1 MRFSAKSSNG
11 PATNRF
17 GASKTSSARRSS
29 PPCPKAISAWRVSTS
44 NRCKPERRLRGKNS
58 EGAAMVRTSLA
69 TALAVPLIAIGGPNG
84 GSAIAQEL
92 YPNKPIK
99 LIVPFTPGTGID
111 ILARTLGQRM
121 GDDWKIGVV
130 VDNRPGASGNIGTE
144 AVAKSPPD
152 GYTLLMTASTIVLN
166 RSLFKSI
173 PYDPVKDFA
182 PVAPLAIG
190 RLALVTNPS
199 VAAKTVKDLIA
210 FAKANPGKLFYGSPG
225 NGTPHHL
232 AMEQFKSA
240 VGIDLVHVPYKGT
253 AGAVQDVVGGQT
265 GVMFLP
271 VHVALPLVEA
281 GKLNMLAAGGSQR
294 ASATPHVPSLA
305 EAAGV
310 RDIDTDIWY
319 ALYAPAQTPRD
330 IVTKLNGELNAVLK
344 NADVTETLMKQGL
357 QPTGG
362 TPGELDRLTKTDLD
376 RWAKVVHDAKIQPD

>member
-1 MRFSAKSSNG
+1 MN
-11 PATNRF
+11 NHH
-17 GASKTSSARRSS
+17 ARRTV
-29 PPCPKAISAWRVSTS
+29 ALIVVIVTAWAVS
-44 NRCKPERRLRGKNS
+44 
-58 EGAAMVRTSLA
+58 GAN
-69 TALAVPLIAIGGPNG
+69 VP
-84 GSAIAQEL
+84 AQEP

-99 LIVPFTPGTGID
+99 IVVPFTPGTGID

-166 RSLFKSI
+166 RSLFKTI

-182 PVAPLAIG
+182 PVAPLAVG

-199 VAAKTVKDLIA
+199 VNAKTANDFIA
-210 FAKANPGKLFYGSPG
+210 LAKANPGKYFYGSPG

-232 AMEQFKSA
+232 AMEVFKSTT
-240 VGIDLVHVPYKGT
+240 GINVVHVPYKGT
-253 AGAVQDVVGGQT
+253 AGAVQDLLGGQVN
-265 GVMFLP
+265 VMFLP

-281 GKLNMLAAGGSQR
+281 GKLNMLAAGGTQR
-294 ASATPHVPSLA
+294 AAATPNVPSLA

-319 ALYAPAQTPRD
+319 ALYAPTQTPRD
-330 IVTKLNGELNAVLK
+330 IVAKLNGEMNALLK
-344 NADVTETLMKQGL
+344 NADVADTLMKQGL

-362 TPGELDRLTKTDLD
+362 TPADLEQLTKADLD
-376 RWAKVVHDAKIQPD
+376 RWAKVIRDAKIQPD

>member
-1 MRFSAKSSNG
+1 MT
-11 PATNRF
+11 P
-17 GASKTSSARRSS
+17 
-29 PPCPKAISAWRVSTS
+29 
-44 NRCKPERRLRGKNS
+44 RLRL
-58 EGAAMVRTSLA
+58 AAVVFQVVTVALIPLA
-69 TALAVPLIAIGGPNG
+69 
-84 GSAIAQEL
+84 SADAQSR
-92 YPNKPIK
+92 YPDKPIK

-111 ILARTLGQRM
+111 ILARTLGQKI

-190 RLALVTNPS
+190 RLALVTHPS
-199 VAAKTVKDLIA
+199 VNAKTAKELIA
-210 FAKANPGKLFYGSPG
+210 FAKDNPGKLFYGSPG

-232 AMEQFKSA
+232 AMEMFKSA
-240 VGIDLVHVPYKGT
+240 MGIDVVHVPYKGT
-253 AGAVQDVVGGQT
+253 SGAVQDLIGGQI

-281 GKLNMLAAGGSQR
+281 GKLNMLAAGGTQR
-294 ASATPHVPSLA
+294 ASATPNVPSLA

-319 ALYAPAQTPRD
+319 ALYAPAQTPRE
-330 IVTKLNGELNAVLK
+330 IVTKLNGEMNAVLK
-344 NADVTETLMKQGL
+344 NADVSDVLMKQGL

-362 TPGELDRLTKTDLD
+362 TPDQLEQLTKTDLE
-376 RWAKVVHDAKIQPD
+376 RWAKVVRDAKIQPD

>member
-1 MRFSAKSSNG
+1 M
-11 PATNRF
+11 
-17 GASKTSSARRSS
+17 
-29 PPCPKAISAWRVSTS
+29 I
-44 NRCKPERRLRGKNS
+44 
-58 EGAAMVRTSLA
+58 RTLLA
-69 TALAVPLIAIGGPNG
+69 TVLAMPLIAIVGLNG

-144 AVAKSPPD
+144 AVAKAPPD

-190 RLALVTNPS
+190 RLALVTHPS
-199 VAAKTVKDLIA
+199 VNAKTAKELIA
-210 FAKANPGKLFYGSPG
+210 FAKAKPGKLFYGSPG

-232 AMEQFKSA
+232 AMEVFKSA
-240 VGIDLVHVPYKGT
+240 TGVDIVHVPYKGT
-253 AGAVQDVVGGQT
+253 AGAVQDLVGGQI

-271 VHVALPLVEA
+271 VHVALPLADA

-294 ASATPHVPSLA
+294 ASATPNVPSLA

-330 IVTKLNGELNAVLK
+330 IVTKLNGELNAALK
-344 NADVTETLMKQGL
+344 NADVTEMLMKQGL

-362 TPGELDRLTKTDLD
+362 TPDQLEQLTKSDLE
-376 RWAKVVHDAKIQPD
+376 RWAKVVRDAKIQPD

>member
-1 MRFSAKSSNG
+1 MTPTF
-11 PATNRF
+11 
-17 GASKTSSARRSS
+17 
-29 PPCPKAISAWRVSTS
+29 V
-44 NRCKPERRLRGKNS
+44 
-58 EGAAMVRTSLA
+58 GAAIV
-69 TALAVPLIAIGGPNG
+69 VPLIVIGSVIS
-84 GSAIAQEL
+84 GSAIAQEP
-92 YPNKPIK
+92 YPTKPIK

-111 ILARTLGQRM
+111 ILARTLGQKM
-121 GDDWKIGVV
+121 GDDWKTGVV

-144 AVAKSPPD
+144 AVAKSSPD

-190 RLALVTNPS
+190 RLALVTHPS
-199 VAAKTVKDLIA
+199 VNAKTVKELIA

-232 AMEQFKSA
+232 AMEQFKA
-240 VGIDLVHVPYKGT
+240 AAGIDIVHVPYKGT
-253 AGAVQDVVGGQT
+253 AGAVQDVVGGQI

-281 GKLNMLAAGGSQR
+281 GKLNMLAAGGAQR
-294 ASATPHVPSLA
+294 ASATPNVPSLA

-330 IVTKLNGELNAVLK
+330 IVTKLNSEMNAVLK

-362 TPGELDRLTKTDLD
+362 TPDELEQLTKSDLE
-376 RWAKVVHDAKIQPD
+376 RLAKVVRDAKIQPD